1 MSAKAKGIVKQCL
14 NASKKESEIPITATI
29 PVHKCEPFRTFQN
42 AASVRIPGI
51 LLLRVFQGQQYSCL
65 EYRSTETA
73 GHPNQRF
80 WSVWRCLFRRMIVE
94 MELADSKDVQP
105 YGEDPGADNNRAC

>member
-73 GHPNQRF
+73 GHRSMQNGKAAGDGRQN
-80 WSVWRCLFRRMIVE
+80 
-94 MELADSKDVQP
+94 LAEFHAITVRSKERV
-105 YGEDPGADNNRAC
+105 